1 MDIDD
6 SSSEEYFDACSYLD
20 VPPVESSAE
29 MDLST
34 SLEEAKLA
42 INFFFD
48 NRFEEAR
55 TLLKPHANQSLYHS
69 MGMATF
75 SFLEAILTFDHID
88 NAAEEL
94 KKCVE
99 LCQRLRKKS
108 TLTES
113 ISNTFKKKNFNLL
126 TDLECHAELCLAEV
140 LLMRALLTFL
150 EDENLSGL
158 IRGSLQNTGLKELQK
173 GYQENGLRQ
182 ILCALSLLGF
192 HLMVVPMLSER
203 QCLSDL
209 DLCDKIVMAQLSKF
223 PNGVWMLFFKGRL
236 ELIKGDMKAAE
247 HWYIKSWKSQDVW
260 PQFHHI
266 SFWELFWLLS
276 MQCKWSDAQFYAREL
291 LEKSNWSRSIYAY
304 QLAAVK
310 LMSDP
315 RSTDDIHQIE
325 DLMQQVP
332 NCRQRIAG
340 KSLPMEK
347 FMAKRALRYGI
358 QQGKLVLPLI
368 ELMYL
373 WNMFKFIGKHFHIAD
388 GVLRLIDT
396 EFANFQASI
405 APSSTVHTQSYY
417 ADNRALCLLLRGA
430 CYAQM
435 GKPSL
440 ALQDL
445 NECMAQNG
453 IKEDHFILPYANVEA
468 AFCHADNNRQ
478 LAIAM
483 LIDTKKKY
491 SNFALESRLH
501 FKIHAAL
508 LNLTKLKSEAEQ

>member
-1 MDIDD
+1 
-6 SSSEEYFDACSYLD
+6 
-20 VPPVESSAE
+20 
-29 MDLST
+29 
-34 SLEEAKLA
+34 
-42 INFFFD
+42 
-48 NRFEEAR
+48 
-55 TLLKPHANQSLYHS
+55 
-69 MGMATF
+69 
-75 SFLEAILTFDHID
+75 
-88 NAAEEL
+88 
-94 KKCVE
+94 
-99 LCQRLRKKS
+99 
-108 TLTES
+108 
-113 ISNTFKKKNFNLL
+113 
-126 TDLECHAELCLAEV
+126 
-140 LLMRALLTFL
+140 MRALLTFL

-158 IRGSLQNTGLKELQK
+158 IRGSLQVRQCFNGFRSCAQIMKQRMWDENSIPLKVHFDSGVHMGIGTFNLMISMLPARILKVLQFIGFSSSRNTGLKELQK

-358 QQGKLVLPLI
+358 QQ
-368 ELMYL
+368 
-373 WNMFKFIGKHFHIAD
+373 
-388 GVLRLIDT
+388 
-396 EFANFQASI
+396 
-405 APSSTVHTQSYY
+405 
-417 ADNRALCLLLRGA
+417 DNRALCLLLRGA

-483 LIDTKKKY
+483 LIDTKY
-491 SNFALESRLH
+491 SLFIRKLKDLINQFLNIISEKNIQTL
-501 FKIHAAL
+501 L
-508 LNLTKLKSEAEQ
+508 LNLGYISRYTQPF

>member
-1 MDIDD
+1 MKQRMWDENSIPLKVHFDSGVHMGIGTFNLMISMLPARILKVLQFIGF
-6 SSSEEYFDACSYLD
+6 SSS
-20 VPPVESSAE
+20 
-29 MDLST
+29 
-34 SLEEAKLA
+34 
-42 INFFFD
+42 
-48 NRFEEAR
+48 R
-55 TLLKPHANQSLYHS
+55 
-69 MGMATF
+69 
-75 SFLEAILTFDHID
+75 
-88 NAAEEL
+88 
-94 KKCVE
+94 
-99 LCQRLRKKS
+99 
-108 TLTES
+108 
-113 ISNTFKKKNFNLL
+113 
-126 TDLECHAELCLAEV
+126 
-140 LLMRALLTFL
+140 
-150 EDENLSGL
+150 
-158 IRGSLQNTGLKELQK
+158 NTGLKELQK